1 MTDRKINTKKI
12 VGTAMFAALAFV
24 VAYLCQFI
32 PKVQNFLTPDAKDAV
47 IVIASFIYGPIV
59 APIISFI
66 VAFLEFI
73 TFSTTGPF
81 GLLMNFA
88 SSTVFSLT
96 ASLIFRYKKSFNSA
110 IFGLMLSVVATTAV
124 MLILNPFIVPLYSGV
139 TREIVVAMIP
149 TVLLPFNFAKAL
161 LNSAVTIM
169 LYKPVL
175 AALSGAGMIKTKTAS
190 LNFNK
195 NTRIILIVGSVALVL
210 SVVIF
215 IVLS

>member
-96 ASLIFRYKKSFNSA
+96 ASLIYRYKKSFNSA
-110 IFGLMLSVVATTAV
+110 ILGLILSVVATTAV
-124 MLILNPFIVPLYSGV
+124 MLILNPFIVPLYSGAS
-139 TREIVVAMIP
+139 REIVVAMIP
-149 TVLLPFNFAKAL
+149 TVLLPFNFAKTL
-161 LNSAVTIM
+161 LNAALALM
-169 LYKPVL
+169 LYKPL
-175 AALSGAGMIKTKTAS
+175 ISALRSARLVEVAKYKTEFNRTTLLS
-190 LNFNK
+190 L
-195 NTRIILIVGSVALVL
+195 ILGGVALVL
-210 SVVIF
+210 SF
-215 IVLS
+215 IVLLIIW

>member
-1 MTDRKINTKKI
+1 
-12 VGTAMFAALAFV
+12 
-24 VAYLCQFI
+24 
-32 PKVQNFLTPDAKDAV
+32 
-47 IVIASFIYGPIV
+47 
-59 APIISFI
+59 
-66 VAFLEFI
+66 
-73 TFSTTGPF
+73 
-81 GLLMNFA
+81 
-88 SSTVFSLT
+88 
-96 ASLIFRYKKSFNSA
+96 
-110 IFGLMLSVVATTAV
+110 MLSVVATTAV